1 MGIWPSS
8 PANFGPQRSQ
18 ALIGVQM
25 ASAYVGTLLMP
36 PIFGLIANH
45 IGAWTMPLYLLAI
58 LALMTAMHEGM
69 LRKVAE

>member
-1 MGIWPSS
+1 
-8 PANFGPQRSQ
+8 
-18 ALIGVQM
+18 M

-45 IGAWTMPLYLLAI
+45 IGAWTMPLYLLGI
-58 LALMTAMHEGM
+58 LALMILMHEGM